1 MPCISLVSVFLTA
14 GRRLVSLV
22 VLSFAALGFLAVPI
36 GDKTGYEHT
45 RTLLGTREAAR
56 VGESLEALGAKLKEM
71 VLGELEDV
79 GAVKDEPSLD

>member
-1 MPCISLVSVFLTA
+1 MFLTA

-45 RTLLGTREAAR
+45 RTLLSTREAER
-56 VGESLEALGAKLKEM
+56 VGESLGALADKLKEM
-71 VLGELEDV
+71 LLGELEDV
-79 GAVKDEPSLD
+79 GAVKDEPSTD